1 MQERLA
7 EISQELQDLTTKQ
20 EKLKIQMNEAKSGE
34 NYAII
39 QALSAESEAA
49 TAKQLQ
55 LLTEQSDLMRKQ
67 RKSHK

>member
-1 MQERLA
+1 
-7 EISQELQDLTTKQ
+7 
-20 EKLKIQMNEAKSGE
+20 MNEAKTGE

-67 RKSHK
+67 RNRTSNYWFPFQMFHFL